1 MKCPLCGNE
10 EFVEVGSFLKR
21 ATDVWGIDTNKYF
34 GCTQC
39 HLILTF
45 NKQLINRAIDLESKP
60 KGKEVN

>member
-10 EFVEVGSFLKR
+10 EFVEVGSFLKG

-34 GCTQC
+34 GCTRC

-45 NKQLINRAIDLESKP
+45 NEHLTNKAIEEKCKP
-60 KGKEVN
+60 KGKEVY